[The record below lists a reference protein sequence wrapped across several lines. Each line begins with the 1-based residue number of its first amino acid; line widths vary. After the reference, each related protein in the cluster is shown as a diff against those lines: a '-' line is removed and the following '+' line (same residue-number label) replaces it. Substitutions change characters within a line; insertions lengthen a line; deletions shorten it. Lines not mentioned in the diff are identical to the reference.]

1 MRILLD
7 FDRTLCPDALD
18 VRPTEPPPDA
28 ARTLLLRAREAGH
41 EIVVLSARGRGF
53 EYEGWRWRAARRE
66 IAEYLDRHDVP
77 YDEIEIGCADGDVR
91 IDTRAIA
98 FDGKWSKLGLS
109 RLRYFAPR

>member
-7 FDRTLCPDALD
+7 FDNALCPDPVD
-18 VRPTEPPPDA
+18 VRPVAPPADE
-28 ARTLLLRAREAGH
+28 ARKLLSRARDAGH
-41 EIVVLSARGRGF
+41 EIVILSARGRGL

-98 FDGKWSKLGLS
+98 FDGRWSKLGLS
-109 RLRYFAPR
+109 LLRYFALR